1 LIHSKLKY
9 MKKLKNTR
17 SIIVLSVLS
26 ALFLTSCKSSNDDE
40 DMQSENGNNYK
51 ITVTLTNVNASDD
64 YVFVGAVGT
73 GAGSKLDVWKVNN
86 VVKVGES
93 SVSLGDTDFTGST
106 KTYVI
111 ETTEKI
117 SNFSNNVQIINYGQD
132 MTISYKIEKD
142 NAVKINENMTLTGAG
157 ANFTKDYSF

>member
-1 LIHSKLKY
+1 

-17 SIIVLSVLS
+17 SIIVLSILS
-26 ALFLTSCKSSNDDE
+26 ALFLSSCKSSNDDE

-73 GAGSKLDVWKVNN
+73 GSGSKLDVKVNN